1 MCEGIIL
8 QHPFKNLAPSLN
20 ALLAKVENILGVRSS
35 LNPRKS
41 FGCSEN
47 FSLKSIFSGTSI
59 NAFTAKPK
67 GKL

>member
-47 FSLKSIFSGTSI
+47 FRSNQFFLEHQ
-59 NAFTAKPK
+59 
-67 GKL
+67 